1 MTDLKVNFSDLDN
14 DELTAVTTPDSHH
27 NDSTSFLLDRFHAAS
42 KVIDPPISLPPRA
55 GPSILKPPSH
65 PAPSSL
71 QAQIGAKIDADLLG
85 NLHISKETLTTF
97 FQTLKMLRQIFM
109 VRVKTCSESAYWKIG
124 TRMLGS
130 QSSTIMFNSGIA
142 ATDAASVP

>member
-14 DELTAVTTPDSHH
+14 DELTAVTTPDSPH
-27 NDSTSFLLDRFHAAS
+27 NDSTFFLIDRFQAAS
-42 KVIDPPISLPPRA
+42 RVIDPPTSLPPRA

-85 NLHISKETLTTF
+85 KLHISKENIDDFLPDPQDAPTNIYGAC
-97 FQTLKMLRQIFM
+97 QNMDD
-109 VRVKTCSESAYWKIG
+109 ES
-124 TRMLGS
+124 T
-130 QSSTIMFNSGIA
+130 
-142 ATDAASVP
+142 